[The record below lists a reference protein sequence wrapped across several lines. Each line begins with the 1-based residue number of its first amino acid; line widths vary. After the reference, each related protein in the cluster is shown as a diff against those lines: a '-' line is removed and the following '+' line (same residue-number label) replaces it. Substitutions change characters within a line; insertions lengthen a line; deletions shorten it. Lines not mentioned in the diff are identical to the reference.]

1 LVAFLEEELA
11 PAEHRSRA
19 RRREE
24 REIAAKGFED
34 TIAHYGVMQY

>member
-1 LVAFLEEELA
+1 VALLEEELA

-24 REIAAKGFED
+24 RDIAAKWFEN
-34 TIAHYGVMQY
+34 TIANYGVMQ